1 MSDDVNV
8 KEVSAQGVAHVEH
21 HYDPKPDRDPRH
33 DCDHHHDPHRC
44 EVVCIETY
52 KVYDF
57 CYQSL
62 HLENNC
68 FPVAAPP
75 PPGSVIDCSVV
86 CTDCDEAGRTD
97 PDENGRANVT
107 FAITVKIKTK
117 IEHED
122 CTRHHHCDPH
132 EFTFF
137 KTVSLCAPKGTRTC
151 CDVVNSACGPCIYT
165 NGQICCTINLCIVI
179 SSVAP
184 VKLLVPTYGFCT
196 PTECE
201 AVSPIDPF
209 VCPGRIYPD
218 PCNNHCHR
226 PK

>member
-8 KEVSAQGVAHVEH
+8 KDVTPQVTAQLEH
-21 HYDPKPDRDPRH
+21 FDHKNR
-33 DCDHHHDPHRC
+33 CD
-44 EVVCIETY
+44 VVCIETY

-57 CYQSL
+57 CFQSL

-68 FPVAAPP
+68 FTPRVTP
-75 PPGSVIDCSVV
+75 PPGAVIDCAVV
-86 CTDCDEAGRTD
+86 KAECEEAGRTE

-122 CTRHHHCDPH
+122 CSRHHVCDPH

-137 KTVSLCAPKGTRTC
+137 RTVSLCAPEGTHTI
-151 CDVVNSACGPCIYT
+151 CDVVNSSCGPCIVT
-165 NGQICCTINLCIVI
+165 NGQICCSVDLCIVI

-184 VKLLVPTYGFCT
+184 VKLLVPTFGFCT

-201 AVSPIDPF
+201 AVSPISPF
-209 VCPGRIYPD
+209 VCPGKLFPA
-218 PCNNHCHR
+218 PCNNNCHR